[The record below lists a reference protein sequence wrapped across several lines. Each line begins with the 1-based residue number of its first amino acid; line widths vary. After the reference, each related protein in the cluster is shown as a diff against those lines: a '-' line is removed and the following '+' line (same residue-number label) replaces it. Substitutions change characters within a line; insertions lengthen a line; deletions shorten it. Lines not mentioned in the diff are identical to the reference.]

1 VGRVFLFSYLQGLVE
16 GQGLLVGGEERCALY
31 KVRLVSRV
39 LVTGMSGAANA
50 QENVRWQVPMAFAS
64 TLTALGDTMPWVAD
78 QLRAMSDGAI
88 DLQVAEP
95 GTVIP
100 ALAIF
105 ENVSDGNI
113 DAGFSWMGY
122 EWGTVPAAALFGATP
137 FGLESIEFMAWMHF
151 HGGNDLLAELF
162 HPYDVHPILC
172 GTISPETAGWYRN
185 EITSVADFD
194 GMRFRAAGVGCEI
207 MAEFGK
213 SVTVMA
219 GGELYQA
226 LETGVLDGTEFSLP
240 TVDEQLGFFQVA
252 PYLYLPGWHQPST
265 NQFLYVNLGVWEGLG
280 DQTKAMIENACW
292 AGTAYSIARAE
303 ALQGAAI
310 TRFQESGTN
319 VETYSDEIIAAFY
332 DATKTVMERRS
343 ASDEMFGKVYAS
355 MMEYQAE
362 LRPWKEMGYLPRDW
376 QSRIED

>member
-1 VGRVFLFSYLQGLVE
+1 MKINTGKYLASTA
-16 GQGLLVGGEERCALY
+16 LVGALAF
-31 KVRLVSRV
+31 
-39 LVTGMSGAANA
+39 TATTANA

-78 QLRAMSDGAI
+78 QLRAMSNGAI

-151 HGGNDLLAELF
+151 HGGKELLAEVF

-172 GTISPETAGWYRN
+172 GTISPETAGWFRE
-185 EITSVADFD
+185 EITSVDDFQ
-194 GMRFRAAGVGCEI
+194 GIRFRAAGIGGEI
-207 MAEFGK
+207 MAEFGM
-213 SVTVMA
+213 SVTVMP

-240 TVDEQLGFFQVA
+240 TVDEQLGFYQVA

-303 ALQGAAI
+303 ALQGAVI
-310 TRFQESGTN
+310 QRFEESGTN
-319 VETYSDEIIAAFY
+319 VETYSDEIIAAFHE
-332 DATKTVMERRS
+332 ATKTVMERRS
-343 ASDEMFGKVYAS
+343 AADELFGRVYAS

-362 LRPWKEMGYLPRDW
+362 LRPWKEKGYLPRDW
-376 QSRIED
+376 QSRIGE